1 MKKLLSQ
8 LKAAP
13 VQLYLYSYS
22 ALDRFF
28 RTRNENHHLKAV
40 TNAQLVDIA
49 KAFSTVE
56 YPGLEDADAAVPLEG
71 SDDGTAKNAVLLLK
85 CVDEPL
91 SFPPLPY
98 AVQNLLYDVGEDK
111 YYDPFGVYEDIRK
124 NGLIPC
130 RSGEYPLSQW
140 ALVTE
145 AAILMS
151 RFHYE
156 VPGGSMRANLEGGHI
171 PEEPAAGLPHSTL
184 DKQEQR
190 YILSA
195 ILTGANPEKGL
206 ELLASEGFIEK
217 HWPELLTMR
226 TIHHSKEYHPEGDVW
241 QHTMETFR
249 YRKIPDLTLSL
260 ALLLHD
266 IGKAYAEKSGS
277 RQFHRH
283 AQIGASIAEKFLRKL
298 GFEDEL
304 IGRVRFLVQN
314 HMLPSYITALSA
326 RRIDEVMSSPH
337 FPLVLEIFRCDIA
350 STFRGPTMYYK
361 ACKAYRKFLKN
372 KRNPFRSADGKKLV
386 RLYVE

>member
-13 VQLYLYSYS
+13 IELYLSSYS

-28 RTRNENHHLKAV
+28 RTRNENHHLNAV
-40 TNAQLVDIA
+40 TTAQLVDIA

-56 YPGLEDADAAVPLEG
+56 YPGLEDADAAVSLEN
-71 SDDGTAKNAVLLLK
+71 SDEGTKGKTVLLLT
-85 CVDEPL
+85 CIDGPFSFS
-91 SFPPLPY
+91 SFPY
-98 AVQNLLYDVGEDK
+98 SVQNLLYDVREDK
-111 YYDPFGVYEDIRK
+111 YYDPFGVYGDIRK
-124 NGLIPC
+124 NDLVVCSP
-130 RSGEYPLSQW
+130 REDPHKPW
-140 ALVTE
+140 AYSTE
-145 AAILMS
+145 AAVLMS

-156 VPGGSMRANLEGGHI
+156 IPGGSVR
-171 PEEPAAGLPHSTL
+171 AGLVPEGRTIGAPNMTL

-195 ILTGANPEKGL
+195 ILTGAYPEKGL
-206 ELLASEGFIEK
+206 ELLKAEGFIEK
-217 HWPELLTMR
+217 HWPELLAMQ
-226 TIHHSKEYHPEGDVW
+226 TINHSKEYHPEGDVW

-249 YRKIPDLTLSL
+249 YRKIPDLMLSL

-266 IGKAYAEKSGS
+266 TGKAYAERNGT
-277 RQFHRH
+277 RQFHQH

-298 GFEDEL
+298 GFEDDL
-304 IGRVRFLVQN
+304 IGRVRFLVEN
-314 HMLPSYITALSA
+314 HMLPSYIPTLSA
-326 RRIDEVMSSPH
+326 RQIDAVMSSPH
-337 FPLVLEIFRCDIA
+337 FPLVLEMFRCDIA

-361 ACKAYRKFLKN
+361 ACKAYRHFLKN

>member
-1 MKKLLSQ
+1 MKKILSQ
-8 LKAAP
+8 LNAAP
-13 VQLYLYSYS
+13 VRLYLSSYS

-56 YPGLEDADAAVPLEG
+56 YPGMEDADAAVSLEG
-71 SDDGTAKNAVLLLK
+71 SDNGTAKKTVLLLK

-91 SFPPLPY
+91 SFSPLPY
-98 AVQNLLYDVGEDK
+98 SVQNLLYDVREDK

-124 NGLIPC
+124 NGLVASRRGEPPC
-130 RSGEYPLSQW
+130 DQW
-140 ALVTE
+140 TLVTE

-156 VPGGSMRANLEGGHI
+156 APGASIRAGHI
-171 PEEPAAGLPHSTL
+171 PDEQVTGLPLTTL

-190 YILSA
+190 YLLSA
-195 ILTGANPEKGL
+195 ILTGANPERGL
-206 ELLASEGFIEK
+206 ELLAAEGFLEK

-260 ALLLHD
+260 SLLLHD
-266 IGKAYAEKSGS
+266 IGKAYAERNGS

-298 GFEDEL
+298 GFADDL
-304 IGRVRFLVQN
+304 IGRVRFLVEN
-314 HMLPSYITALSA
+314 HMLPSYIPTLSA